1 MSGVDEF
8 DVEAHRPMLA
18 DYLSRGHFRPRG
30 ELALI
35 TDTEFEFI
43 ARPDLNQ
50 TLRICELLDHMVLD
64 PDIEPALAKSPR
76 RTPLFGVRPLVFMD
90 SQTGRANI
98 ISKPELVAAC
108 AYMGYEGFYPQGH
121 TASKALSGG
130 GVEPELDRPG
140 LNRFSGVSIRS
151 KIDGREIVADGVVHP
166 RWPEFVEEK
175 LFFTESYIDYAI
187 AKAEQ
192 GVFYGEVGVL
202 MCLAAASGLA
212 RTPFVASDGTTIDE
226 EATYKLSGVWPS
238 VGGLE
243 DAVYGHFKNVCA
255 SARGEVGA
263 RGAGGG
269 QLSESMEGVRRD
281 VERIVTMFEG
291 LAELVDRVPVERGE
305 PGFAFTPERI
315 QEHNMLQKMWSHF
328 VELMPDELG
337 EVLINRAEAGCAAHN
352 AVVAS
357 ARLQVRVGA
366 GQAQAGQVDPP
377 SARAKAVGM

>member
-1 MSGVDEF
+1 MSGKDEF
-8 DVEAHRPMLA
+8 DIEAHRPMLA
-18 DYLSRGHFRPRG
+18 DYLSRGYFRPRG
-30 ELALI
+30 ERALI
-35 TDTEFEFI
+35 EDIEFEFVV
-43 ARPDLNQ
+43 RPELTQ
-50 TLRICELLDHMVLD
+50 TLQICELLSNT
-64 PDIEPALAKSPR
+64 DIEQGWPQAVMSALC
-76 RTPLFGVRPLVFMD
+76 GVRPLVFRD
-90 SQTGRANI
+90 SQSGRANI

-108 AYMGYEGFYPQGH
+108 AYLGYEEFSVQDC
-121 TASKALSGG
+121 TASKALPVG
-130 GVEPELDRPG
+130 GVSSGMKGAG

-151 KIDGREIVADGVVHP
+151 KINGREIVEDGVVHP
-166 RWPEFVEEK
+166 RWPEFIEEK

-192 GVFYGEVGVL
+192 GVFYGDVGVL

-212 RTPFVASDGTTIDE
+212 RTPLVVGDGAVTAKDARYE
-226 EATYKLSGVWPS
+226 LGGVWHT

-243 DAVYGHFKNVCA
+243 DAVYAHFKNLCA
-255 SARGEVGA
+255 SVRGEA
-263 RGAGGG
+263 DALDASSG
-269 QLSESMEGVRRD
+269 QLGESMEGVRRD

-337 EVLINRAEAGCAAHN
+337 EALINRAEAGCAAHN